1 MSNNHTLNH
10 DAIPLGMG
18 CPGCCEE
25 AVEAERER
33 LLRGFGRITG
43 VHSREHGDLVPVV
56 SVLAL
61 IIPSSKSGK
70 KR

>member
-1 MSNNHTLNH
+1 
-10 DAIPLGMG
+10 MG